1 MAKPVVAIVGR
12 PNVGKSTLFNKLIGT
27 RLSIVDDTPG
37 VTRDRIYGDCEWLNH
52 KFLLVDTGGIEP
64 NTSDVILSQMR
75 TQAEIAISTADVI
88 ILVTNIRDGVVA
100 SDYDVATMLQ
110 KSGKPIILCV
120 NKCDS
125 IGEPDPEFYEFYN
138 LGLGDPVAVS
148 AAHGH
153 GTGDLLD
160 EVLKYLPEN
169 DEEEDDDEVIKV
181 AIIGKP
187 NVGKSSFI
195 NRISKRTTAGVGNR
209 PGVTKQKQW
218 IRINEKIELLDTPG
232 VLWPKFESEEVA
244 LHLCFTGTIKEE
256 ILDKIEIAY
265 QLTKFLLENYRK
277 KLCER
282 YKLDENYVEETLN
295 QEQPEN
301 NNIYE
306 IMIEIGKKRGCI
318 MSGGRIDEEKTSRL
332 ILDEFKNGKLG
343 KMTIE
348 QP

>member
-1 MAKPVVAIVGR
+1 MDMYQKREMRKNKKMNENTKSLPSTSINWYPGHMAKTKKQIIQD
-12 PNVGKSTLFNKLIGT
+12 LKLID
-27 RLSIVDDTPG
+27 IVIELLDA
-37 VTRDRIYGDCEWLNH
+37 RIPISSQN
-52 KFLLVDTGGIEP
+52 P
-64 NTSDVILSQMR
+64 NI
-75 TQAEIAISTADVI
+75 AEITKNKKKI
-88 ILVTNIRDGVVA
+88 IVL
-100 SDYDVATMLQ
+100 
-110 KSGKPIILCV
+110 
-120 NKCDS
+120 NKCDLS
-125 IGEPDPEFYEFYN
+125 DDRQNKLWIEYFKKKNIPAVLVDSNSGKGIDECIRQIEKIMQVDLEAHAEKGRTGRKIRAMI
-138 LGLGDPVAVS
+138 LG
-148 AAHGH
+148 
-153 GTGDLLD
+153 
-160 EVLKYLPEN
+160 
-169 DEEEDDDEVIKV
+169 I
-181 AIIGKP
+181 P

-195 NRISKRTTAGVGNR
+195 NRISKRTTAGVGNK
-209 PGVTKQKQW
+209 PGFTKQKQW

-256 ILDKIEIAY
+256 ILDKVEIAY

-306 IMIEIGKKRGCI
+306 IMLEIGKKRGCI

>member
-1 MAKPVVAIVGR
+1 MEKEENSYHKINLNWYPGHMAKTKKQIIQD
-12 PNVGKSTLFNKLIGT
+12 LKLID
-27 RLSIVDDTPG
+27 IVIELLDA
-37 VTRDRIYGDCEWLNH
+37 RIPISSQN
-52 KFLLVDTGGIEP
+52 P
-64 NTSDVILSQMR
+64 NI
-75 TQAEIAISTADVI
+75 AEITKNKKKI
-88 ILVTNIRDGVVA
+88 IVL
-100 SDYDVATMLQ
+100 
-110 KSGKPIILCV
+110 
-120 NKCDS
+120 NKCDLS
-125 IGEPDPEFYEFYN
+125 DDRQNKLWVEYFKNKNIPAVLVDSNSGRGIDECIRQIEKIMQVDLDAHAEKGRTGRKIRAMI
-138 LGLGDPVAVS
+138 LG
-148 AAHGH
+148 
-153 GTGDLLD
+153 
-160 EVLKYLPEN
+160 
-169 DEEEDDDEVIKV
+169 I
-181 AIIGKP
+181 P

-195 NRISKRTTAGVGNR
+195 NRISKRTTAGVGNK

-256 ILDKIEIAY
+256 ILDKVEIAY

-282 YKLDENYVEETLN
+282 YKLDEENVEKILK
-295 QEQPEN
+295 QDQPEN

-306 IMIEIGKKRGCI
+306 IMLEIGKKRGCI

-348 QP
+348 QH